1 MGLGMGCLLERIA
14 LSFGY
19 ILLSMRIRSSY
30 FKKEY
35 DLQKAELV
43 GRGTFAEVLIR

>member
-1 MGLGMGCLLERIA
+1 MF
-14 LSFGY
+14 SN
-19 ILLSMRIRSSY
+19 ILIMRIRSSY

-43 GRGTFAEVLIR
+43 GKGTFAQVRP